1 MVAGMSKC
9 FCWANTWHETAP
21 RRGDLHVPDVQ
32 LAHEGDTVRVIR
44 IPRGP
49 YAGQWYW
56 VACRQDSEVQRAD
69 GFCKTREQ
77 ATLSAEIAYLYAR
90 A

>member
-1 MVAGMSKC
+1 MSKC
-9 FCWANTWHETAP
+9 FSWANTWHETAR
-21 RRGDLHVPDVQ
+21 RRGDLHVPDAQ

-49 YAGQWYW
+49 DAGQWYW
-56 VACRQDSEVQRAD
+56 VVCRQDNEVQRAD
-69 GFCKTREQ
+69 GFCATRDQ
-77 ATLSAEIAYLYAR
+77 AKVSAEIAYLYAR